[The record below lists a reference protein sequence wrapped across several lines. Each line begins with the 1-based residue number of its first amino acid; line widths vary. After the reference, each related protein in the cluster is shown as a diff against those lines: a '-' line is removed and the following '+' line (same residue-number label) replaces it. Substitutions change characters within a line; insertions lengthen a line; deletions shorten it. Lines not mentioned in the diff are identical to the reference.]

1 MHEHFKLAPRLG
13 RTAVRSGVK
22 AKIQSRSPKQLV
34 TNPDENSHAYA
45 WRVGQIV
52 AYKYL
57 VQFDVGTSSSVVS
70 PKVLSLIVDRLL
82 DGQTSRGVKKNG
94 INNIQA
100 KDLLTFVAAIIVQ
113 LSASG
118 LEIP

>member
-1 MHEHFKLAPRLG
+1 MLIFRVHEHLAPRLG

-52 AYKYL
+52 VYKYL
-57 VQFDVGTSSSVVS
+57 VQFDVGTSSSVVFL
-70 PKVLSLIVDRLL
+70 KVLSLIVDRL
-82 DGQTSRGVKKNG
+82 DGQTSRGEKKMG
-94 INNIQA
+94 S
-100 KDLLTFVAAIIVQ
+100 II
-113 LSASG
+113 
-118 LEIP
+118 IWRKIC